1 MALEASS
8 GPQNG
13 EQVDWD
19 APLSLNS
26 PMGVYNSSA
35 ADSPAAPAPDR
46 RIAQDALS
54 LAEDAA
60 AVRHGKCEPLNPP
73 ESPILLHVSG
83 YHIVHCLSCVH
94 PVSGV
99 PLTLLHDSKTLACQ
113 FSCGRGGSANSSAAP
128 GRPAA
133 T

>member
-1 MALEASS
+1 MATEASS
-8 GPQNG
+8 GPQNR

-26 PMGVYNSSA
+26 PMGVYGSSA

-60 AVRHGKCEPLNPP
+60 GVRHGKCEPQNPDCLFK
-73 ESPILLHVSG
+73 LLVSG
-83 YHIVHCLSCVH
+83 YLSVHFLPCVH
-94 PVSGV
+94 PISEV
-99 PLTLLHDSKTLACQ
+99 PLTLLHDC
-113 FSCGRGGSANSSAAP
+113 
-128 GRPAA
+128 
-133 T
+133 